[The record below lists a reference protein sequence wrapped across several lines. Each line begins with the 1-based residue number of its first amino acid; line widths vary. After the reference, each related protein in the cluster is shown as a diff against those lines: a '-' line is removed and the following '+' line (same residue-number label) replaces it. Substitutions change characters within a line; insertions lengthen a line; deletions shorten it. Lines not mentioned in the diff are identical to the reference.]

1 MAKLLRRLSCA
12 SKENLK
18 GRLQEP
24 ERKQDERYTR
34 LEKKNKELYEE
45 NIILKREKDELLRR

>member
-1 MAKLLRRLSCA
+1 MAKLFRKLTFRSKA
-12 SKENLK
+12 SLK
-18 GRLQEP
+18 VRLQEP